1 MGDFLISTSRD
12 NLFFSCLITNLVVRL
27 IRRIGQIPP
36 LSGERSG
43 VINEA
48 LSALPADF
56 VLDGLLNETD
66 ALEDISNVINSAFL
80 DLKLVGRLV

>member
-1 MGDFLISTSRD
+1 
-12 NLFFSCLITNLVVRL
+12 
-27 IRRIGQIPP
+27 
-36 LSGERSG
+36 